1 MKKST
6 LYYIWG
12 GAYALCGLLSLIGKP
27 SAVLQV
33 VMTLFSL
40 GFFVPPVA
48 LLVKAFQEQDTKTV
62 KLLRLIS
69 ILSLGLTV
77 LVFLLNIL
85 SMGWSEAMGNF
96 LYYTLVFLSVPM
108 VCSGH
113 YALSLFLW
121 ACLMFSTFLKFK
133 KKQPGTPVKSQ
144 FYRQ

>member
-12 GAYALCGLLSLIGKP
+12 GAYALCALLSLIGKP

-40 GFFVPPVA
+40 GFFVPPAV

-133 KKQPGTPVKSQ
+133 KK
-144 FYRQ
+144 

>member
-40 GFFVPPVA
+40 GFFVPPAV

-133 KKQPGTPVKSQ
+133 KK
-144 FYRQ
+144 

>member
-40 GFFVPPVA
+40 GFFVPPAV

-96 LYYTLVFLSVPM
+96 LDYTLVCLSVPM

-133 KKQPGTPVKSQ
+133 KK
-144 FYRQ
+144 

>member
-40 GFFVPPVA
+40 GFFVPPAA

-133 KKQPGTPVKSQ
+133 KK
-144 FYRQ
+144 

>member
-12 GAYALCGLLSLIGKP
+12 GAYALCALLSLIGKP

-40 GFFVPPVA
+40 GFFVPPAV
-48 LLVKAFQEQDTKTV
+48 LLVQAFQNEDLKTV

-69 ILSLGLTV
+69 LFSLGLTV
-77 LVFLLNIL
+77 LLFLLNIF
-85 SMGWSEAMGNF
+85 SMGWSEAWGNF
-96 LYYTLVFLSVPM
+96 LYYALVFLSVPM

-121 ACLMFSTFLKFK
+121 ACLLFSTFLKITK
-133 KKQPGTPVKSQ
+133 K
-144 FYRQ
+144 